1 MQEKERVRIVKGGE
15 IEKSVFLGL
24 RTIIAFT
31 IADSRASVLETEKAD
46 HSSSSSCAHIL
57 AAFPVSLP

>member
-15 IEKSVFLGL
+15 IKKSVFLGL
-24 RTIIAFT
+24 FIAFT
-31 IADSRASVLETEKAD
+31 IADSRASVLEIEKAD